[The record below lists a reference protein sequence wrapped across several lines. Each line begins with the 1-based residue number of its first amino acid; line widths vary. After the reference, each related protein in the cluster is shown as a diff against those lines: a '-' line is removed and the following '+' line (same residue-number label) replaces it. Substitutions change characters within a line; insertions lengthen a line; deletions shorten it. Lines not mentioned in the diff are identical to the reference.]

1 MYRLFSVLFFLLNKV
16 SDFRLIS
23 KHGSKRKLM
32 FFFESHLLMSQQI
45 LCRY

>member
-16 SDFRLIS
+16 GNFRLIS

-32 FFFESHLLMSQQI
+32 FFESHLLMSRTI
-45 LCRY
+45 LCGC

>member
-23 KHGSKRKLM
+23 MHGSKRKLM
-32 FFFESHLLMSQQI
+32 FFGSHLLMSQQI

>member
-23 KHGSKRKLM
+23 MHGSKKKTHV
-32 FFFESHLLMSQQI
+32 F
-45 LCRY
+45 